1 MEQNDIQS
9 GKLEDNLL
17 SVPEDQNPK
26 NVQDLTG
33 LIQGVLK
40 QTQERFKHMS
50 DEIIG
55 RIDTMSKRIDELEKN
70 ITELMA
76 QSGLDVES

>member
-33 LIQGVLK
+33 LVRRL
-40 QTQERFKHMS
+40 
-50 DEIIG
+50 II
-55 RIDTMSKRIDELEKN
+55 RIIL
-70 ITELMA
+70 L
-76 QSGLDVES
+76 

>member
-1 MEQNDIQS
+1 
-9 GKLEDNLL
+9 
-17 SVPEDQNPK
+17 
-26 NVQDLTG
+26 
-33 LIQGVLK
+33 
-40 QTQERFKHMS
+40 MS